1 MHSKKTCTP
10 PVYTRSVH
18 RAQIVPCL
26 PAVPPSLLS
35 QHSASWR
42 HCGRACARKAFE
54 KKTPGKEVG
63 MGERAII
70 IAVTAVVLIL
80 LLVLYIFFM
89 R

>member
-1 MHSKKTCTP
+1 MHSEKTCTP

-18 RAQIVPCL
+18 RAQIAPCL

-35 QHSASWR
+35 QYSASWR
-42 HCGRACARKAFE
+42 HCGRACARE
-54 KKTPGKEVG
+54 GVREKTPGKEVG
-63 MGERAII
+63 MGERAMI

-80 LLVLYIFFM
+80 LVVLYIFFM